1 MAFAFRRPQLAR
13 SASVPLVQ
21 AVTVPAGVKAAAPLP
36 KVAATDPAPAELF
49 PDASLDDARR
59 LADEGQF
66 DDAIALC
73 DAHLGVHGP
82 SAPAFCLLGA
92 VHDAAGRA
100 DEAESCYRKALYLEP
115 RDEEA
120 VTQLALLV
128 ERRGAADEAK
138 VLWSRARRLAGR
150 GGR

>member
-1 MAFAFRRPQLAR
+1 M
-13 SASVPLVQ
+13 
-21 AVTVPAGVKAAAPLP
+21 
-36 KVAATDPAPAELF
+36 
-49 PDASLDDARR
+49 
-59 LADEGQF
+59 
-66 DDAIALC
+66 C

-82 SAPAFCLLGA
+82 SAPAFCLLGV

-115 RDEEA
+115 RSEEA

-138 VLWSRARRLAGR
+138 VLWSRARRLAER
-150 GGR
+150 GAR